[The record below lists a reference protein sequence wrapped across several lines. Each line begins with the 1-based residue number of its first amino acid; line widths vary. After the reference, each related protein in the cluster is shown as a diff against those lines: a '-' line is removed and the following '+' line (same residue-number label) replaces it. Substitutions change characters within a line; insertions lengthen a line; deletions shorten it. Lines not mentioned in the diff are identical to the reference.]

1 VSAYIASI
9 VSVIGINMILALSLN
24 IITGFCG
31 QVSLGHAAF
40 YGIGAY
46 TAAYLSKLGVPLLLT
61 LPAATAMAGL
71 IGVVVGLTSLRVRH
85 DFLAVTTMGIGFVFL
100 GFVRKQKW
108 LGAELG
114 ISGIPAPGLDPLA
127 YSLLIAVVAA
137 SVVAFSLWIKRSWMG
152 FTFDAVADDEDAART
167 VGVNVATYKLTA
179 FGIGT
184 ALAGLAGGLYVYF
197 ARIILPDTF
206 DFVQSIAILTM
217 VVIGGTGSVWGV
229 VASTVAL
236 TLLPEASR
244 AASDYRLL
252 IFGGMLILV
261 MRFSPGG
268 LAGMARSFLGS
279 YLGSKRARRRAVP

>member
-1 VSAYIASI
+1 MSGYIASL

-46 TAAYLSKLGVPLLLT
+46 TAAYLSKLGVPLALT
-61 LPAATAMAGL
+61 LPAGAAMAGL
-71 IGVVVGLTSLRVRH
+71 IGIVVGLTSLRVRH

-114 ISGIPAPGLDPLA
+114 ISGIPAPGLDPLVYA
-127 YSLLIAVVAA
+127 LLIVAIA
-137 SVVAFSLWIKRSWMG
+137 GLVIVFCVWTKRSWMG
-152 FTFDAVADDEDAART
+152 FAFDAVADDEDAAPT
-167 VGVNVATYKLTA
+167 VGINDSIYKLTA

-217 VVIGGTGSVWGV
+217 VVIGGSGSVWGV
-229 VASTVAL
+229 VASTIAL
-236 TLLPEASR
+236 TLLPEVSR

-252 IFGGMLILV
+252 IFGAMLILV

-268 LAGMARSFLGS
+268 LAAW
-279 YLGSKRARRRAVP
+279 ARRYLARRQAA

>member
-1 VSAYIASI
+1 MSGYVASLL
-9 VSVIGINMILALSLN
+9 SVIGINMILALSLN

-61 LPAATAMAGL
+61 LPAAMAMAGL

-114 ISGIPAPGLDPLA
+114 ISGIPGPGLDPLA
-127 YSLLIAVVAA
+127 YALLIAVAAA

-167 VGVNVATYKLTA
+167 VGVNVPAYKLTA

-268 LAGMARSFLGS
+268 LAGMARSFLGL
-279 YLGSKRARRRAVP
+279 YRARRRAVP